1 MTGDPGDGPGGRRV
15 GEVTAAQTERVTA
28 QCYERHG
35 APPLGALV
43 RVGAPGV
50 YAVVREVR
58 HEAID
63 PGRPL
68 APRGAGLETED
79 EIYAANPQL
88 ATMLTARFAAVI
100 VGYRGA
106 GGRLRR
112 GLPPLP
118 PQLHAFVFLC
128 DGAET
133 AEFAGDL
140 HWLRLL
146 LAERTPGGDA
156 ALAGFLRRAA
166 AAVAAESGD
175 GPGGG
180 SRGGL
185 GAGDGAGAGFLRR
198 AGRILAA
205 ELAGEP
211 QRLQAALR
219 ELAAQG
225 AAL

>member
-1 MTGDPGDGPGGRRV
+1 MTGDPAGAAGGRRV

-58 HEAID
+58 HEAVD

-88 ATMLTARFAAVI
+88 ATMLTTRFAAVI

-106 GGRLRR
+106 GGRMMR

-118 PQLHAFVFLC
+118 PPLHAFVFLC

-133 AEFAGDL
+133 AEFAGEL

-166 AAVAAESGD
+166 AAVASESSESSKTGT
-175 GPGGG
+175 
-180 SRGGL
+180 
-185 GAGDGAGAGFLRR
+185 GARAGAGAGAGFLRR

>member
-1 MTGDPGDGPGGRRV
+1 MTGYPAGGNEGRRV
-15 GEVTAAQTERVTA
+15 GEVTAAHTERVTA
-28 QCYERHG
+28 QCYARDG

-43 RVGAPGV
+43 RVGSPGV

-58 HEAID
+58 HEAVD

-68 APRGAGLETED
+68 APRGAGLETEE

-88 ATMLTARFAAVI
+88 ETMLTTRFAAII

-106 GGRLRR
+106 GGRIRR

-118 PQLHAFVFLC
+118 PPLHAFVFLC
-128 DGAET
+128 DGSET
-133 AEFAGDL
+133 AEFAGEL

-146 LAERTPGGDA
+146 LSERTPGGDA

-166 AAVAAESGD
+166 AAMASEPGSGLVPGSGD
-175 GPGGG
+175 
-180 SRGGL
+180 
-185 GAGDGAGAGFLRR
+185 GAGFLRR

-219 ELAAQG
+219 ELAGQG
-225 AAL
+225 AVL

>member
-1 MTGDPGDGPGGRRV
+1 M
-15 GEVTAAQTERVTA
+15 
-28 QCYERHG
+28 
-35 APPLGALV
+35 
-43 RVGAPGV
+43 
-50 YAVVREVR
+50 R
-58 HEAID
+58 HEAVD

-88 ATMLTARFAAVI
+88 ATMLTTRFGAVI

-106 GGRLRR
+106 GGRLRW

-118 PQLHAFVFLC
+118 PPLHAFVFLC

-133 AEFAGDL
+133 AEFAGEL

-166 AAVAAESGD
+166 AAMASEPGSRSGD
-175 GPGGG
+175 G
-180 SRGGL
+180 S
-185 GAGDGAGAGFLRR
+185 GAGDGDGAGFLRR